1 MATRTLTAKLWRLNA
16 NLVSKQQLR
25 RLTLHEYQS
34 QNILKEF
41 GIPVPRGHLARTPAE
56 AAVIATELG
65 GNCSLKSQILR
76 GGIDDGTFDNGSGAG
91 IQLVNNAE
99 SAEKAA
105 NRMLGHYLKTDQSVG
120 NGVLVN
126 KLHVTESLNPE
137 RKWYLAITFDRENY
151 CPIIIASKF
160 GGVAIEKIAAQHP
173 DELHT
178 FRFGFTDGI
187 TSKLTDKVSNCLG
200 ASAKEKEDLN
210 DILGR
215 LYKIFTTK
223 DAYSLEIK
231 TLASSSEGGLTCM
244 DAKFS
249 FDDAAA
255 KRQKPLFAERDTE
268 HEIPEEVEAEKY
280 GLVYVRMDGDIGN
293 VVNGAG
299 LAMATND
306 AIALH
311 GGASANF
318 LDAGGQA
325 TKETMVKAFEI
336 ILRDRRVKTI
346 FVNIYG
352 GITRGDMIAESI
364 LGAAKEL
371 GPLKIPMVVRLQ
383 GTNSEMGL
391 KIATNVNSKR
401 YLKKPISLLT
411 FRNNEL
417 SYYNP
422 TTPVSSLRQDSMADS
437 TTAQPDLDP
446 IAVADFHD
454 TLKKSKRI
462 VALIGAG
469 LSVSSGLAT
478 FRGANGLWRNQD
490 ITQVASP
497 AGFRHDPGLVW
508 QFYTYRRHDAL
519 SAKPNPAHYA
529 LAELAR
535 RVPGFVALTQNV
547 DNLSPR
553 AGHSPSQLKELHGNL
568 FALSC
573 VDVVGCGYNER
584 DNFEESLSP
593 ALDPSKDEERTIGS
607 INPDKKPRAS
617 PVLLAG
623 IARKH
628 AQILGEKYEGN
639 SPTTRDLT
647 SLKAPD
653 QPAPSNPVAVT
664 RLSSGLEKKDLP
676 QCPKCKNNILRPAVV
691 WFGEPLPV
699 EVVEEAQALFDDPG
713 AIDLFLTIGTTSK
726 VWPAAGYAEMARKK
740 GARVAVINTRAEDAR
755 HVRPDKDWV
764 FVGDA
769 ADVLPQLLKPVI
781 SESYEQVEKNMKK

>member
-1 MATRTLTAKLWRLNA
+1 MAPRTLTAKLWRLNA

-34 QNILKEF
+34 QNLLKEF

-65 GNCSLKSQILR
+65 GNCSLKAQVLR

-91 IQLVNNAE
+91 IQLANNAE

-105 NRMLGHYLKTDQSVG
+105 NRMLDHYLKTDQSVG

-187 TSKLTDKVSNCLG
+187 TTKLTNKVSNCLG

-255 KRQKPLFAERDTE
+255 KRQKTLFAERDTE
-268 HEIPEEVEAEKY
+268 HEIPEEVEADKY

-336 ILRDRRVKTI
+336 ILRDQRVKTI

-391 KIATNVNSKR
+391 KI
-401 YLKKPISLLT
+401 
-411 FRNNEL
+411 
-417 SYYNP
+417 
-422 TTPVSSLRQDSMADS
+422 
-437 TTAQPDLDP
+437 PDLDP

-519 SAKPNPAHYA
+519 RAKPNPAHYA